1 MLASRAWRAVAP
13 LLIWSLDAGAALA
26 QTPTLRTVAAVG
38 DPAPGGGSF
47 AGFSVESLP
56 ILAPANSRGDVA
68 FFATL
73 LRGPG
78 SEGLFLSSPSGLSS
92 PGGPSSPSGP
102 RGGRRKIALEGD
114 VVPGVG
120 TLTGFGKHPI
130 PALNEGG
137 DVAFAAAVGGG
148 KAVEGI
154 FLWSRGRVQPVAI
167 TGTAAPGIGGGTLA
181 GIESP
186 ALNDRGDVVF
196 LATIRRGR
204 ETIDAIFGRMG
215 GKLKKIVAQGDPAPA
230 GGAFAGFGAPILN
243 NKRVVGF
250 AAAVEGRGVP
260 GGIFVVEGDATRMVV
275 GAGDDTPAGGIY
287 FKFAERVSLNDAGL
301 IAFNAQLKDAPTP
314 AGLFLVDHGA
324 PRKLVLV
331 GDAAPGGGTFSH
343 FGLWPTV
350 NNAGVVVFASSVD
363 GGTHPI
369 GVFVAKG
376 DTITRVVGAG
386 DALPGG
392 GRLLSFGLYPLAAI
406 TPKGGVS
413 FATAVTA
420 TGEGTEGIYYAAPAP

>member
-1 MLASRAWRAVAP
+1 MLASRASRAIAP
-13 LLIWSLDAGAALA
+13 LLIWALGAGLAQA
-26 QTPTLRTVAAVG
+26 QTPALRAVATVG

-73 LRGPG
+73 LRGHG
-78 SEGLFLSSPSGLSS
+78 SEGIFLSSL
-92 PGGPSSPSGP
+92 GGPAPSSGP
-102 RGGRRKIALEGD
+102 ASRGKLRKVALEGD
-114 VVPGVG
+114 TVTGVG

-130 PALNEGG
+130 PAINEGA
-137 DVAFAAAVGGG
+137 DVVFAAAVGGG

-154 FLWSRGRVQPVAI
+154 FIWSRGRLQPVVI
-167 TGTAAPGIGGGTLA
+167 TGTPAPGIAGGTLA
-181 GIESP
+181 GIEAP
-186 ALNDRGDVVF
+186 ALNDRGDVAF

-204 ETIDAIFGRMG
+204 ETLDAIYGRVG
-215 GKLKKIVAQGDPAPA
+215 GKLRKIVAQGDPAPA
-230 GGAFAGFGAPILN
+230 GGAFAGFGMPVLN
-243 NKRVVGF
+243 NKGAVAF

-260 GGIFVVEGDATRMVV
+260 GGIFVVEGDATRMIV

-301 IAFNAQLKDAPTP
+301 IAFNAQLKDAPTS
-314 AGLFLVDHGA
+314 AGLFLVDRGA
-324 PRKLVLV
+324 PRKLVVV

-350 NNAGVVVFASSVD
+350 NNAGVVVFTSSVD

-369 GVFVAKG
+369 GIFVAKG
-376 DTITRVVGAG
+376 DAITRVVGAG
-386 DALPGG
+386 DPLPGG

-420 TGEGTEGIYYAAPAP
+420 TGEGTEGIYYAAPTP

>member
-1 MLASRAWRAVAP
+1 MLARRASRAIAP
-13 LLIWSLDAGAALA
+13 LLLWTLGAGVA
-26 QTPTLRTVAAVG
+26 QAQAPTLRAIATVG

-47 AGFSVESLP
+47 AGFTVESLP
-56 ILAPANSRGDVA
+56 ILAPANGRADVA

-73 LRGPG
+73 LRGRG
-78 SEGLFLSSPSGLSS
+78 SEGIFLSS
-92 PGGPSSPSGP
+92 PGGAAPSGGSSA
-102 RGGRRKIALEGD
+102 RGGGLRKIALEGD
-114 VVPGVG
+114 AVPGVG

-130 PALNEGG
+130 PALNESG
-137 DVAFAAAVGGG
+137 DVVFAAAVGGG
-148 KAVEGI
+148 NAVEGI
-154 FLWSRGRVQPVAI
+154 FLWTRGRVQTVAI
-167 TGTAAPGIGGGTLA
+167 TGAAAPGIAGGTLA

-186 ALNDRGDVVF
+186 VLNDRGDVAF

-204 ETIDAIFGRMG
+204 ETLDAIYGRMG

-230 GGAFAGFGAPILN
+230 GGAFAGFGAPVLN
-243 NKRVVGF
+243 NKGVVGF

-260 GGIFVVEGDATRMVV
+260 GGIFVVEGDAPRMVV
-275 GAGDDTPAGGIY
+275 GAGDDSPGGGIFY
-287 FKFAERVSLNDAGL
+287 KFAERVSLNDAGL
-301 IAFNAQLKDAPTP
+301 FVFNTQLRDAPT
-314 AGLFLVDHGA
+314 AGGLFLVDRGA
-324 PRKLVLV
+324 PRKLVLI

-376 DTITRVVGAG
+376 DAITRVAGVG

-406 TPKGGVS
+406 TQKGGVS

-420 TGEGTEGIYYAAPAP
+420 TGEGAEGIFYAAPAGP